1 MRMTNRGHEHFT
13 DKPRAVTSKFGKDKE
28 LSVFDRQ
35 RLALMQMRE
44 EEAAQIRN
52 QEDLNRELFDFS
64 YATEVDE
71 YGLPLFT
78 PYQIPDTVPDVYV
91 PETDASKVQEKVE
104 ENSVS
109 KDGSEPEPSGGA
121 E

>member
-13 DKPRAVTSKFGKDKE
+13 DKPRAVSSRLNKGKVLD
-28 LSVFDRQ
+28 VFDRQ

-91 PETDASKVQEKVE
+91 PETDAPKVEEKVE
-104 ENSVS
+104 ENSVKTGDS
-109 KDGSEPEPSGGA
+109 AGTSPAGTE
-121 E
+121 